1 MTEQGVALLLLV
13 LTQSGAVKDEPQSSV
28 QAGPQTS
35 QSIPRLPSVSRTLLG
50 ASNDALLN
58 QHHHLMAD

>member
-1 MTEQGVALLLLV
+1 MTELGVALLLLV

-35 QSIPRLPSVSRTLLG
+35 QSIPRLP
-50 ASNDALLN
+50 
-58 QHHHLMAD
+58 